1 LRHAATTPPARG
13 PRPSPTRGVPLRIND
28 ISLIVSTVTYRLLRG
43 ESTVTA
49 AE

>member
-1 LRHAATTPPARG
+1 
-13 PRPSPTRGVPLRIND
+13 LRIND
-28 ISLIVSTVTYRLLRG
+28 ISLIVSTVTYRLLCG